1 MCGIVGFVGRRPCA
15 ELLLNGLERLEY
27 RGYDSAGIAMI
38 GPEGI
43 EVRKTKGRLD
53 QLRHLMS
60 MAPLEGSTGIGH
72 TRWATH
78 GEPSYVNSHPH
89 TDAKGKLAIVHN
101 GIIENYYALRK
112 ALEKKGI
119 VFASETDTEVIVQ
132 LLSYYDEG
140 DMLSTL
146 YRVLPMLEGSFALG
160 VLSAECPET
169 LYCTRKGSP
178 LIVGRGTEGNF
189 IASDIPAIL
198 EHTRD
203 IYFMEDFDIAVV
215 FPESIRFYDGLGN
228 PQEKEC
234 VHIEWDLA
242 AAEKDGYAHFMLK
255 EISQQPQILH
265 DTLAHYVDLDHLEI
279 RRETMPFDVEAVKK
293 MGKMVFLGCG
303 SAYHAGRVGKSLIE
317 KMARL
322 PVEIEVA
329 SEYRYKD
336 PLIGDQDLFVV
347 ISQSGETADT
357 IAAMRMARENGNKVI
372 ALCNVIGSTIA
383 READQVMYTLAGPE
397 IAVASTKAYVAQLL
411 LFQIMAL
418 DLAVLNGKMTVEEQ
432 KVYLQALRS
441 VPAQAAELIAQK
453 TEIQYYA
460 DRYAAAKSVFFIG
473 RLLDYA
479 LAMEAALKLKEISY
493 IHSESYAAGELKHG
507 TIALIEEGTLVVA
520 MATQKKVFDKLLS
533 NVEEVKVRGAKV
545 ILVGQGRMPSE
556 ELAEAYWQIPET
568 PDAIAPLL
576 AIIPLQLFAY
586 YMALQKGCDIDK
598 PRNLA
603 KSVTVE

>member
-545 ILVGQGRMPSE
+545 ILVGQGQMPSE